1 MKKFLFLFLATVLF
15 CGCGDTDFQLLSAA
29 EEGRAGKVKALLQR
43 GANPDVST
51 DIDGDDGW
59 TPLILAAQN
68 GHAETVELLL
78 QSGADV
84 NASTEKGGITPL
96 RQASQQNHAD
106 IVRLLLNAGAKP
118 DVSDLYQRDAP
129 LKIAEDAEIVQ
140 LLLDAGAD
148 PNKTNQYGFTALT
161 AAAELGNADKVILLL
176 QAGADVNAASL
187 ENETAL
193 MAAAFNG
200 HADVVKLLLQFGADV
215 NAVDKD
221 SMTPL
226 MYASW
231 EGHGEVVKLI
241 LQAGAD
247 ANAEDKNLIS
257 RCPVR
262 TLSNEEY
269 YAKYSNRH
277 TWVMYGINYMHLG
290 AGASNTALGK
300 KLSKIS
306 YPSRTLMATDATA
319 ETGWG
324 NLISWGWAD
333 AYPYARHSGRCN
345 AIWLDGHVES
355 IPTAALINN
364 EEKYWKVER

>member
-1 MKKFLFLFLATVLF
+1 MFQKLSSPRRPCGPRPKNVLPSL
-15 CGCGDTDFQLLSAA
+15 TLIELLIVIAIIA
-29 EEGRAGKVKALLQR
+29 
-43 GANPDVST
+43 
-51 DIDGDDGW
+51 
-59 TPLILAAQN
+59 ILAAM
-68 GHAETVELLL
+68 LLPAL
-78 QSGADV
+78 NRARDRAKAISCMNNQSQI
-84 NASTEKGGITPL
+84 SK
-96 RQASQQNHAD
+96 
-106 IVRLLLNAGAKP
+106 
-118 DVSDLYQRDAP
+118 
-129 LKIAEDAEIVQ
+129 
-140 LLLDAGAD
+140 
-148 PNKTNQYGFTALT
+148 
-161 AAAELGNADKVILLL
+161 
-176 QAGADVNAASL
+176 
-187 ENETAL
+187 L
-193 MAAAFNG
+193 MAAYHNDYNG
-200 HADVVKLLLQFGADV
+200 YFPSPSGAGIYP
-215 NAVDKD
+215 N
-221 SMTPL
+221 
-226 MYASW
+226 W
-231 EGHGEVVKLI
+231 LI
-241 LQAGAD
+241 QLTMIYFFKNDATLAWN